1 MPIVQMKTNY
11 PMDHAAKTAFLGEM
25 AATMAELLKKPLPAV
40 MVMLDDCT
48 MYMNR
53 SEETV
58 FFGEFR
64 YILPAEYA
72 EDKSAFLKL
81 FADTMLALI
90 QKHTHVDPHRIY
102 MQFTEMDRES
112 AWRYTEPADISI
124 ERENHEKKAG

>member
-72 EDKSAFLKL
+72 SDKSAFLAM

-90 QKHTHVDPHRIY
+90 RKHTHVDPHRIY

-112 AWRYTEPADISI
+112 AWRYTEPAAVSVSAGAP
-124 ERENHEKKAG
+124 EQKAC

>member
-11 PMDHAAKTAFLGEM
+11 PMDQAAKTAFLSEM
-25 AATMAELLKKPLPAV
+25 AETMAELLKKPLPAV
-40 MVMLDDCT
+40 MVMLDDCS

-53 SEETV
+53 SEDTV
-58 FFGEFR
+58 VFAEFR

-72 EDKSAFLKL
+72 GDKSAFLKT

-90 QKHTHVDPHRIY
+90 RRHTHVDPYRIY

-112 AWRYTEPADISI
+112 AWRYTEPAGVSLSSGRK
-124 ERENHEKKAG
+124 EQKVG